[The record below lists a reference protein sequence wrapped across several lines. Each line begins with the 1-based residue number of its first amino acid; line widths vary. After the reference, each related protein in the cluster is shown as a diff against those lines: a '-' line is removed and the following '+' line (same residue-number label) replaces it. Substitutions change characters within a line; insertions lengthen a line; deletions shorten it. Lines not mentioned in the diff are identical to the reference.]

1 MPWRRS
7 ARQGCITRFRPI
19 EAEASMTNV
28 LDQRRQ
34 VVGLGFVAPTIL
46 VIAVILVYPI
56 LQSFVLSFGQ
66 SSMDGSEAYR
76 FVGLQHYATLLQ
88 TERFWNALR
97 VTLIFTA
104 LSIPL
109 ELVLGIA
116 LALLMNEHFR
126 GKGLAR
132 LAVLFPWAL
141 PTALNTLMW
150 RWMYNTDYG
159 LFNAVALQTGLAE
172 RPINW
177 LGDETLAMLSMVVVS
192 VWKTSSFMAL
202 IILAGLQTI
211 PRDLYEAGRMDGMS
225 RWQEFHQITLPLLT
239 GPILVALVIR
249 SMDALR
255 TFDLPFNLT
264 DGGPVTATESL
275 SLYAYKVIFD
285 FIDFNLGAAVVV
297 IQFLV
302 IFVLSL
308 VYIFVLRTRG

>member
-1 MPWRRS
+1 M
-7 ARQGCITRFRPI
+7 AN
-19 EAEASMTNV
+19 A
-28 LDQRRQ
+28 LDRRRQ
-34 VVGLGFVAPTIL
+34 ITGLSFVSPTLL
-46 VIAVILVYPI
+46 VIAAILVYPI
-56 LQSFVLSFGQ
+56 LQSIVLSFGH
-66 SSMDGSEAYR
+66 SSIDGSAPYR
-76 FVGLQHYATLLQ
+76 FVGLQHYATLME

-97 VTLIFTA
+97 VTVVFTV

-109 ELVLGIA
+109 ELVFGIA
-116 LALLMNEHFR
+116 LAVLMNEHFR

-150 RWMYNTDYG
+150 RWMYNADYG
-159 LFNAVALQTGLAE
+159 LFNALALESGLAD
-172 RPINW
+172 RPIHW

-202 IILAGLQTI
+202 IILAGLQSI

-225 RWQEFHQITLPLLT
+225 RWQEFRHITLPLLR
-239 GPILVALVIR
+239 GPILVALIIR

-255 TFDLPFNLT
+255 TFELPFNLT

-285 FIDFNLGAAVVV
+285 FIEFNFGAAIVVV
-297 IQFLV
+297 QFLV
-302 IFVLSL
+302 IFALSL
-308 VYIFVLRTRG
+308 VYILTLRTRD

>member
-1 MPWRRS
+1 MTMASALDRR
-7 ARQGCITRFRPI
+7 RHLTGYT
-19 EAEASMTNV
+19 
-28 LDQRRQ
+28 
-34 VVGLGFVAPTIL
+34 FVTPTIL
-46 VIAVILVYPI
+46 VIVLILVYPVI
-56 LQSFVLSFGQ
+56 QSVVLSFGQ
-66 SSMDGSEAYR
+66 SSIDGSGGYT
-76 FVGLQHYATLLQ
+76 FVGLDHYAKLLS
-88 TERFWNALR
+88 TERFWNALG
-97 VTLIFTA
+97 VTLTFTA

-109 ELVLGIA
+109 ELCLGIG
-116 LALLMNEHFR
+116 LALILNESFR

-150 RWMYNTDYG
+150 RWMYNTDFG
-159 LFNAVALQTGLAE
+159 LFNAVALQSGIAD

-177 LGDETLAMLSMVVVS
+177 LGDSTLAMMSMVTVA

-202 IILAGLQTI
+202 IILAGLQSI

-225 RWQEFHQITLPLLT
+225 RWQEFREITLPLLK

-255 TFDLPFNLT
+255 TFELPYNLT

-285 FIDFNLGAAVVV
+285 FIDFNFGAAVVV
-297 IQFLV
+297 VQFLV
-302 IFVLSL
+302 IFAMSL
-308 VYIFVLRTRG
+308 IYIIALRPKD

>member
-1 MPWRRS
+1 MTTANAIDRRRHVTGY
-7 ARQGCITRFRPI
+7 AFATPAIMVI
-19 EAEASMTNV
+19 
-28 LDQRRQ
+28 
-34 VVGLGFVAPTIL
+34 VAIL
-46 VIAVILVYPI
+46 IYPV
-56 LQSFVLSFGQ
+56 LQSVVLSLGQ
-66 SSMDGSEAYR
+66 SSIDGSSGYS
-76 FVGLQHYATLLQ
+76 FVGLQHYTTLLQ
-88 TERFWNALR
+88 TERFWNALS

-109 ELVLGIA
+109 ELVLGVA
-116 LALLMNEHFR
+116 LALLMNEHFH

-150 RWMYNTDYG
+150 RWMYNTDFG
-159 LFNAVALQTGLAE
+159 LFNAVALQSGLAD

-202 IILAGLQTI
+202 IILAGLQSI
-211 PRDLYEAGRMDGMS
+211 PRDLYEAGRMDGMN
-225 RWQEFHQITLPLLT
+225 RWQEFREITLPLLK

-255 TFDLPFNLT
+255 TFELPFNLT

-285 FIDFNLGAAVVV
+285 FVDFNFGAAIVVV
-297 IQFLV
+297 QFLV
-302 IFVLSL
+302 IFAISL
-308 VYIFVLRTRG
+308 IYILALRPKD